1 MANPTPPESP
11 RPVERDEWIAIFV
24 TLATLG
30 GVGFWVLTGGN
41 LRRITPNQIAGVDI
55 PGLARDGDRPGGSSE
70 TSSETSDPDGETA
83 TAPYQDRLQTLLS
96 PERRASERSQD
107 RSNQA
112 ETAEETAE
120 ETARRSRQR
129 PADEEDARGS
139 IFPNRDSSGDSVGD
153 SMGDSM
159 GDRNAAGQSPS
170 GDNNVGGSLGNEAR
184 NALESGDLDQ
194 ETGMDMDSPLDE
206 VPVDEIPLNEIPTEE
221 TPTGETPTDESGS
234 PETEDGISDEEIP
247 EEDLAGI
254 PTPTEDVNEDN
265 GSANEVRPD
274 VNDDVGTPIDFTDVE
289 AGNWAKPYID
299 AMSARGL
306 IEGVERD
313 RFAPNEPVTRA
324 QYASLVQQVF
334 EGNDGVREG
343 LEFDD
348 ISDDYW
354 AASDIDTA
362 VRLGFLSGYPG
373 AEFRPEQSISRLEV
387 LLSLRAGLN
396 LEDPDNP
403 EQILQSYGDR
413 QTVPDWAKSPIS
425 AAIEAELDRQPP
437 NSQDLDLER
446 PATRA
451 EVTAMFYQALVR
463 AGYADPL
470 P

>member
-30 GVGFWVLTGGN
+30 GVGFWVFTGGN
-41 LRRITPNQIAGVDI
+41 LRRITPTQVAGVDI
-55 PGLARDGDRPGGSSE
+55 PGLAGDGEGSDLSDTSETDGD
-70 TSSETSDPDGETA
+70 TA
-83 TAPYQDRLQTLLS
+83 TARGRDRLQRLLG
-96 PERRASERSQD
+96 PERDESRRSQ
-107 RSNQA
+107 
-112 ETAEETAE
+112 
-120 ETARRSRQR
+120 RRSRQPEAEEETAAR
-129 PADEEDARGS
+129 SRRRAADGEDEDRRGS
-139 IFPNRDSSGDSVGD
+139 IFFGGDATGD
-153 SMGDSM
+153 ATGD
-159 GDRNAAGQSPS
+159 AAGQFPS
-170 GDNNVGGSLGNEAR
+170 GDNNVGDNLGDEAR

-194 ETGMDMDSPLDE
+194 EAGMDMDSPLDE
-206 VPVDEIPLNEIPTEE
+206 VPTDE
-221 TPTGETPTDESGS
+221 TPTDETPTDESGS
-234 PETEDGISDEEIP
+234 PETEDGTSDEEIP

-274 VNDDVGTPIDFTDVE
+274 VNDDVGTAIEFTDVE

-313 RFAPNEPVTRA
+313 RFAPEEPVTRA

-348 ISDDYW
+348 VSDDYW

-362 VRLGFLSGYPG
+362 VRWGFLSGYPG

-387 LLSLRAGLN
+387 LLSLRSGLN
-396 LEDPDNP
+396 LDDPDNP
-403 EQILQSYGDR
+403 DQILQAYGDR

-425 AAIEAELDRQPP
+425 AALEAELDRQPP

-463 AGYADPL
+463 AGYAEPL

>member
-30 GVGFWVLTGGN
+30 GVGFWVFTGGN
-41 LRRITPNQIAGVDI
+41 LRRITPTQIAGADI
-55 PGLARDGDRPGGSSE
+55 PGLAGDGDR
-70 TSSETSDPDGETA
+70 SETSDSDSDSDSDEDTA
-83 TAPYQDRLQTLLS
+83 TARVRDRLQPLLG
-96 PERRASERSQD
+96 PD
-107 RSNQA
+107 RSESRRSRNRSGQA
-112 ETAEETAE
+112 ETEEETG
-120 ETARRSRQR
+120 RRSRRQA
-129 PADEEDARGS
+129 ADEEVARGS
-139 IFPNRDSSGDSVGD
+139 LFVNP
-153 SMGDSM
+153 DSM

-170 GDNNVGGSLGNEAR
+170 GDNNVGGNLGDEAR
-184 NALESGDLDQ
+184 NALESGDLDP
-194 ETGMDMDSPLDE
+194 ETGTDMDSPLDE
-206 VPVDEIPLNEIPTEE
+206 VPVDEIPPDEIPTDE
-221 TPTGETPTDESGS
+221 TPANESGS
-234 PETEDGISDEEIP
+234 PETEETISDEEIP

-254 PTPTEDVNEDN
+254 PTPTDDAN
-265 GSANEVRPD
+265 GADETANEVRPD

-306 IEGVERD
+306 IEGVEGD
-313 RFAPNEPVTRA
+313 RFAPDEPVSRA

-334 EGNDGVREG
+334 EGNNGVRES

-348 ISDDYW
+348 IRDDYW

-396 LEDPDNP
+396 LDDPDDP
-403 EQILQSYGDR
+403 EQILQAYGDR

-425 AAIEAELDRQPP
+425 AALEAELDRQPP

-463 AGYADPL
+463 AGYAEPL

>member
-1 MANPTPPESP
+1 T
-11 RPVERDEWIAIFV
+11 D
-24 TLATLG
+24 
-30 GVGFWVLTGGN
+30 
-41 LRRITPNQIAGVDI
+41 
-55 PGLARDGDRPGGSSE
+55 
-70 TSSETSDPDGETA
+70 
-83 TAPYQDRLQTLLS
+83 
-96 PERRASERSQD
+96 
-107 RSNQA
+107 
-112 ETAEETAE
+112 
-120 ETARRSRQR
+120 
-129 PADEEDARGS
+129 
-139 IFPNRDSSGDSVGD
+139 
-153 SMGDSM
+153 
-159 GDRNAAGQSPS
+159 
-170 GDNNVGGSLGNEAR
+170 
-184 NALESGDLDQ
+184 
-194 ETGMDMDSPLDE
+194 
-206 VPVDEIPLNEIPTEE
+206 
-221 TPTGETPTDESGS
+221 ETPTDESGS
-234 PETEDGISDEEIP
+234 PETEDGTSDEEIP

-274 VNDDVGTPIDFTDVE
+274 VNDDVGTAIEFTDVE

-313 RFAPNEPVTRA
+313 RFAPDEPVTRA

-348 ISDDYW
+348 VSDDYW

-373 AEFRPEQSISRLEV
+373 AEFRPERSISRLEV

-396 LEDPDNP
+396 LDDPDNP
-403 EQILQSYGDR
+403 DQILQTYGDR

-425 AAIEAELDRQPP
+425 AALEAELDRQPP
-437 NSQDLDLER
+437 NSQELDLER

-463 AGYADPL
+463 AGYAEPL

>member
-1 MANPTPPESP
+1 M
-11 RPVERDEWIAIFV
+11 
-24 TLATLG
+24 
-30 GVGFWVLTGGN
+30 
-41 LRRITPNQIAGVDI
+41 
-55 PGLARDGDRPGGSSE
+55 
-70 TSSETSDPDGETA
+70 
-83 TAPYQDRLQTLLS
+83 
-96 PERRASERSQD
+96 
-107 RSNQA
+107 
-112 ETAEETAE
+112 
-120 ETARRSRQR
+120 
-129 PADEEDARGS
+129 
-139 IFPNRDSSGDSVGD
+139 GD

-184 NALESGDLDQ
+184 TALETGDL
-194 ETGMDMDSPLDE
+194 EEATGTDMESPLDE
-206 VPVDEIPLNEIPTEE
+206 VPVDEIPLDEIPTEE
-221 TPTGETPTDESGS
+221 TPTGEIPPEDTPANESDS
-234 PETEDGISDEEIP
+234 PETEDAISDEEIP
-247 EEDLAGI
+247 EEELAGI
-254 PTPTEDVNEDN
+254 PTPTDDGN
-265 GSANEVRPD
+265 GTNDTANEVRPD
-274 VNDDVGTPIDFTDVE
+274 VSEDVGDPIDFADVE

-306 IEGVERD
+306 IEGVASD
-313 RFAPNEPVTRA
+313 RFAPEEPVTRA

-334 EGNDGVREG
+334 EGNNGVRDPLDFE
-343 LEFDD
+343 DVN
-348 ISDDYW
+348 DDYW

-396 LEDPDNP
+396 LDDPDNP
-403 EQILQSYGDR
+403 DQILQAYGDR

-437 NSQDLDLER
+437 NAQDLDLER

-463 AGYADPL
+463 AGYAEPL